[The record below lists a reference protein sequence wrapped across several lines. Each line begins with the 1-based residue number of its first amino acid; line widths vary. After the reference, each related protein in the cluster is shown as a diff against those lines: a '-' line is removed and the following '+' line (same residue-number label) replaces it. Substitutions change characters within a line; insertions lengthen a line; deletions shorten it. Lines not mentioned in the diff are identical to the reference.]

1 MKVIWKQT
9 CILFSS
15 FLMKENLKQK
25 TREREK
31 KQTLAQQVHYYPF
44 KESAIFTQISA
55 AVRYNQN

>member
-25 TREREK
+25 QEREK
-31 KQTLAQQVHYYPF
+31 KKQKLVQQVHYYLL
-44 KESAIFTQISA
+44 KKAL
-55 AVRYNQN
+55 YLLK

>member
-1 MKVIWKQT
+1 
-9 CILFSS
+9 
-15 FLMKENLKQK
+15 MKENLKQK

-31 KQTLAQQVHYYPF
+31 KQKLAQQVHYYPF